1 MGQITIQGIDPDIE
15 QKIRWGAKRNGQ
27 SINQFLKGIIHQE
40 FGKGRRKPRANSIK
54 KLAGGW
60 CKNQADVFETS
71 ISACE
76 QIDEDMWR

>member
-1 MGQITIQGIDPDIE
+1 MSQITIRGIDPDIE
-15 QKIRWGAKRNGQ
+15 QKIRWGAKKNGQ
-27 SINQFLKGIIHQE
+27 SINKFLKGIIHKE
-40 FGKGRRKPRANSIK
+40 FGKGGRKPKANSIR

-60 CKNQADVFETS
+60 SKVEADAFESS